1 MAIRK
6 SIIHYEVIYDDE
18 DCSLDCVDLAE
29 IHHLTME
36 GPASGRFL
44 DSDETILTNEE
55 AFEALQE
62 QGSDPDFLGLY
73 RCGSCDGVFRDNE
86 GFDNHENLCSECG
99 F

>member
-18 DCSLDCVDLAE
+18 DDSLDCVSLQD
-29 IHHLTME
+29 IHHMTSD
-36 GPASGRFL
+36 GGASGRFL

-55 AFEALQE
+55 AFTALQE
-62 QGSDPDFLGLY
+62 QGSDPEFLGLY
-73 RCGSCDGVFRDNE
+73 RCGACDGVFREEE
-86 GFDNHENLCSECG
+86 GFDIHANLCSECG